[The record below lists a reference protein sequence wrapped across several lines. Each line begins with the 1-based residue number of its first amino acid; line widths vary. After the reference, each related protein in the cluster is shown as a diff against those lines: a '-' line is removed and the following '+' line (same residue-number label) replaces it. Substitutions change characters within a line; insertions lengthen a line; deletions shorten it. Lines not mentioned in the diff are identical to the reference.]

1 MGQIEITRATAAR
14 AGCLTTLMHASSA
27 YQGDYASILD
37 GYVVT
42 PEYLETNPTF
52 TATAGDEL
60 LGFYA
65 LLEDPPEL
73 DILFV
78 ADAAQGLG
86 VGARLV
92 GHMLD
97 EARMRGMRSV
107 RVVSHPPAL
116 PFYVH
121 MGARRTGTI
130 PPKPPKI
137 TWERPELRF
146 AVPEAK
152 SPLR

>member
-1 MGQIEITRATAAR
+1 MGQPEILRATPAQSGA
-14 AGCLTTLMHASSA
+14 LTALMHASSA

-42 PEYLETNPTF
+42 PGYVETHPTF
-52 TATAGDEL
+52 TATTGGEL

-86 VGARLV
+86 LGARLV
-92 GHMLD
+92 GHMLG
-97 EARMRGMRSV
+97 EARARGITRV

-116 PFYVH
+116 PFYLR

-130 PPKPPKI
+130 PPNPPKVR
-137 TWERPELRF
+137 WERPELRF
-146 AVPEAK
+146 DVPTG
-152 SPLR
+152 

>member
-1 MGQIEITRATAAR
+1 MDKIEILRATTRQADA
-14 AGCLTTLMHASSA
+14 LTALMLASSA

-37 GYVVT
+37 GYAVT
-42 PEYLETNPTF
+42 PGYVESNPTF
-52 TATAGDEL
+52 VAMSGEIL

-65 LLEDPPEL
+65 LREDPPEL

-86 VGARLV
+86 LGARLV
-92 GHMLD
+92 THMLE
-97 EARMRGMRSV
+97 EARARRMRSV

-116 PFYVH
+116 AFYLR

-130 PPKPPKI
+130 PPVPPKVR
-137 TWERPELRF
+137 WDRPELRF
-146 AVPEAK
+146 DVPTG
-152 SPLR
+152 

>member
-1 MGQIEITRATAAR
+1 MGQPEILAATPAQ
-14 AGCLTTLMHASSA
+14 AGALTALMHASSA

-37 GYVVT
+37 GYAVT
-42 PEYLETNPTF
+42 PGYVERNPTF
-52 TATAGDEL
+52 VAMTGDEL
-60 LGFYA
+60 LGFYS

-86 VGARLV
+86 LGARLIA
-92 GHMLD
+92 HMLE
-97 EARMRGMRSV
+97 EARERGMRGV

-116 PFYVH
+116 PFYLR

-130 PPKPPKI
+130 PAVPPKVR
-137 TWERPELRF
+137 WDRPELRF
-146 AVPEAK
+146 DVPTG
-152 SPLR
+152 

>member
-1 MGQIEITRATAAR
+1 MVEIRHATAGQ
-14 AGCLTTLMHASSA
+14 AGALTALMHASSA
-27 YQGDYASILD
+27 YQGDFASILD
-37 GYVVT
+37 GYAVT
-42 PEYLETNPTF
+42 PGYVETNPTF
-52 TATAGDEL
+52 VAMAEDEL

-86 VGARLV
+86 LGARLIA
-92 GHMLD
+92 HMLG
-97 EARMRGMRSV
+97 EARARRMRSI

-116 PFYVH
+116 PFYLR

-130 PPKPPKI
+130 PPKPPKVG
-137 TWERPELRF
+137 WERPELRF
-146 AVPEAK
+146 DVPTD
-152 SPLR
+152 

>member
-1 MGQIEITRATAAR
+1 MGRPEILRATPAQ
-14 AGCLTTLMHASSA
+14 AGALTALMHASAA

-37 GYVVT
+37 GYAVT
-42 PEYLETNPTF
+42 PAYIAGNPTF
-52 TATAGDEL
+52 AAMAGDEL
-60 LGFYA
+60 LGFYS

-86 VGARLV
+86 LGARLIA
-92 GHMLD
+92 HMLR
-97 EARMRGMRSV
+97 EARARGMRDV

-116 PFYVH
+116 PFYLR

-130 PPKPPKI
+130 PAAPPKVR
-137 TWERPELRF
+137 WDRPELRF
-146 AVPEAK
+146 DVPTG
-152 SPLR
+152 